1 MHPQDDPPSDT
12 GSVSKSCQD
21 DSIIRVAAYHRRDFN
36 LAVLHRTTPLNSS
49 ELTLFKSFSRSSDST
64 LGALEVLP
72 PELLT
77 AITLLLDL
85 QSALQLS
92 HTNIRA
98 KDLIA
103 GVREYRQTRE
113 HALQCLW
120 AAFKTRVAPTL
131 YISAIHTALIT
142 RECSLCGAFGRF
154 FSLLTATQCCFIC
167 LERAPEFAAMSVTE
181 VCRATY
187 RTRAWL
193 ERAMPVMYTVPGVYG
208 LAGAESKR
216 RRYIA
221 SKVHCLTRLDLEAT
235 LRMRFKTSQGILEGR
250 YKTTCGIPYLDTAT
264 GAIQTGLSCKG
275 CQMMLED
282 ALYTGKPRSPIP
294 YILRNGVYSRE
305 GFLNHFWRCDGAK
318 ALWDLSEG
326 GTIPFEEPEFTRQG
340 GFLARR
346 GL

>member
-1 MHPQDDPPSDT
+1 MTGGQDDN
-12 GSVSKSCQD
+12 
-21 DSIIRVAAYHRRDFN
+21 IIRVAAYHRRDFN

-49 ELTLFKSFSRSSDST
+49 ELSLFKSFSRSSDST

-92 HTNIRA
+92 HTNTRA

-113 HALQCLW
+113 HAPQCLW
-120 AAFKTRVAPTL
+120 AAFKTLVASSLCVT
-131 YISAIHTALIT
+131 AIHTALVT
-142 RECSLCGAFGRF
+142 RECSRCGAFGRF
-154 FSLLTATQCCFIC
+154 FSLLTATQCCFLC
-167 LERAPEFAAMSVTE
+167 LERAPEFAAISVTE

-187 RTRAWL
+187 RTRDWL
-193 ERAMPVMYTVPGVYG
+193 ESAMPVLYTVPGKYG
-208 LAGAESKR
+208 LAEADSKR

-221 SKVHCLTRLDLEAT
+221 AKAHCLSRLDLEAT
-235 LRMRFKTSQGILEGR
+235 LRVRFNTSQGIPEAR
-250 YKTTCGIPYLDTAT
+250 YMATCGIPYLDAAT
-264 GAIQTGLSCKG
+264 GAVQTGLSCKG
-275 CQMMLED
+275 CQVMLED
-282 ALYTGKPRSPIP
+282 ALYKGGRRSTIP
-294 YILRNGVYSRE
+294 YIRRNAVYSRE
-305 GFLNHFWRCDGAK
+305 GFLDHFARCDGAK
-318 ALWDLSEG
+318 GLWDASEG
-326 GTIPFEEPEFTRQG
+326 GTVPFEEPAFTKQG